1 MTVETASPGYTQEQ
15 YVALSCLVDGDGGES
30 RFEDKIISYTS
41 NLGPLRQTP
50 AVPGTA
56 ISFHLCPAGYAS
68 DFRPAVRRH
77 VILVTKGAMEV
88 RAGSG
93 EVRTFRPGDVLET
106 LDCDGKG
113 APNCMP
119 LGNTDNW

>member
-50 AVPGTA
+50 AVPGNQAARQLPDLSIIIRVDPSSPGVSGLRGALPKAA
-56 ISFHLCPAGYAS
+56 IW
-68 DFRPAVRRH
+68 D
-77 VILVTKGAMEV
+77 
-88 RAGSG
+88 
-93 EVRTFRPGDVLET
+93 RTCYG
-106 LDCDGKG
+106 
-113 APNCMP
+113 
-119 LGNTDNW
+119 